1 MRVDLDI
8 DTLAHLGEG
17 AGRSGEGTVYVR
29 GALAGERVRVE
40 VDGDRGRL
48 LEVLG
53 PSADR
58 VEAVCR
64 HFPTCGGCAL
74 QHMAQHAY
82 HDWKR
87 DLVADA
93 LRRQGIETEIEPVA
107 VVPDSGRRRATFAA
121 RRTKRGVRFG
131 FNAHRSD
138 EIVDL
143 EECPVLMPDI
153 VSAIPVLREAVAP
166 MLTRRGVADFQVT
179 MSRAGLDVAVTGGR
193 AADDLESR
201 ERLATMAE
209 RLDLARLTWD
219 GDVIAERRPPHHVF
233 GDIPVI
239 PPPGGFLQAVE
250 AAERA
255 IADRVREALADSES
269 VVDLFSGSGAL
280 SLPSAARVRIHAVEA
295 DEAALAALS
304 HAANH
309 AQGIKPVS
317 VEQRDLFRRP
327 LLAGELNEFNAV
339 LFDPPRAG
347 ARAQCQEIAD
357 SDIPLVVAVSCNATT
372 FARDARI
379 LVDSGYRLER
389 VTPIDQFVYTPHI
402 ELVAVLTRH

>member
-1 MRVDLDI
+1 MKTDLDI

-17 AGRSGEGTVYVR
+17 TASHGEETVYVR

-40 VDGDRGRL
+40 IDGGRGRL
-48 LEVLG
+48 LEVLE

-58 VEAVCR
+58 IEPVCR
-64 HFPTCGGCAL
+64 HFPACGGCAL
-74 QHMAQHAY
+74 QHMAQAAY
-82 HDWKR
+82 LDWKR

-93 LRRQGIETEIEPVA
+93 LRRQDIEARVEPVA
-107 VVPDSGRRRATFAA
+107 FVPQAGRRRATFAA

-153 VSAIPVLREAVAP
+153 VAAIPALREAVAP
-166 MLTRRGVADFQVT
+166 MLTRRGVADVQVT
-179 MSRAGLDVAVTGGR
+179 ASRAGLDVAVTGGR
-193 AADDLESR
+193 AADGLESH
-201 ERLATMAE
+201 EQLAAMAE

-233 GDIPVI
+233 GDVPVV

-250 AAERA
+250 AAERL
-255 IADRVREALADSES
+255 IVEQIGEGLSGSGS
-269 VVDLFSGSGAL
+269 VVDLFSGCGAL
-280 SLPSAARVRIHAVEA
+280 SLPLAGQISIHAVES
-295 DEAALAALS
+295 DGAALDALN
-304 HAANH
+304 HAVNH
-309 AQGIKPVS
+309 AQGIKPVTT
-317 VEQRDLFRRP
+317 EQRDLFRRP
-327 LLAGELNEFNAV
+327 LLASELNEFDAI

-347 ARAQCQEIAD
+347 AREQCLEIAD
-357 SDIPLVVAVSCNATT
+357 SNVPVVVAVSCNAAT

-379 LVDSGYRLER
+379 LMDGGYGLER
-389 VTPIDQFVYTPHI
+389 VMAIDQFVFSPHI
-402 ELVAVLTRH
+402 ELVAVLTRQ